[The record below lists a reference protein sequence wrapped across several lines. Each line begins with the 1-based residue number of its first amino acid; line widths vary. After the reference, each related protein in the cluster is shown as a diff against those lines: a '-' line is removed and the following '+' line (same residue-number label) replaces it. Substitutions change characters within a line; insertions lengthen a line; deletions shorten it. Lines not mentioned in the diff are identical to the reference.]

1 MLHNLSDIVLC
12 LMWLFVLRVAYSSV
26 CLNFGSCTIMSSSCK
41 EHEMKMPLSHV
52 PFWLLFNIFSCLEHD
67 KLTSFCSFVWNHIF
81 AGNNNNS
88 VATGIEGKNDP
99 VCGWAWPSNYHHV
112 TISALRKQ

>member
-1 MLHNLSDIVLC
+1 
-12 LMWLFVLRVAYSSV
+12 
-26 CLNFGSCTIMSSSCK
+26 MSSSCK

-88 VATGIEGKNDP
+88 VATGIEEKMILYVVGLGP
-99 VCGWAWPSNYHHV
+99 VII
-112 TISALRKQ
+112 TT